1 MKTKR
6 AFMIDAM
13 IRYLVENN
21 RVPYILVDIHYPGVS
36 VPLAYAKENT
46 IILNL
51 TPAACANFMLND
63 DGIFF
68 SARFNKVSYD
78 LAVPLGA
85 ILVLYDRAD
94 PLDCL
99 DMSVFP
105 RDIVEGVKPSIGRGA
120 TTPFFQL
127 GNSTTIAK
135 TCDNKPTTPPRGKP
149 VLKLIKGGET

>member
-36 VPLAYAKENT
+36 VPLAYAKEST

-51 TPAACANFMLND
+51 TPSACANFTLGD

-68 SARFNKVSYD
+68 SARFNKVSHD

-85 ILVLYDRAD
+85 IMMLYDRAD

-99 DMSVFP
+99 DMTIFP
-105 RDIVEGVKPSIGRGA
+105 REVIESVKPSVSQPSA
-120 TTPFFQL
+120 LTTP
-127 GNSTTIAK
+127 T
-135 TCDNKPTTPPRGKP
+135 RGKP
-149 VLKLIKGGET
+149 VLKLVKGGEI